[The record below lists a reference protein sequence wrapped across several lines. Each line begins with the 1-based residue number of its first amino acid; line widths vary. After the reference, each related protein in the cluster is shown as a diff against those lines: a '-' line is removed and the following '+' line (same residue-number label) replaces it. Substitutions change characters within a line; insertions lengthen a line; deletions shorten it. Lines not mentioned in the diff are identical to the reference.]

1 MTIFYLS
8 KQGYGSIAEI
18 GGLDTKELL
27 DLMEFEH
34 ITHAIESYKISESR
48 KR

>member
-1 MTIFYLS
+1 MTVFYLS

-18 GGLDTKELL
+18 GGLDTTELL

-34 ITHAIESYKISESR
+34 MTHAIENYKISESR